1 MRTLV
6 LLPAATLALS
16 MQTQAPPRV
25 VVDLDVVADTL
36 PLESEVYL
44 SALQSLR
51 PEGPWR
57 DQKNLPEH
65 RWRTFDLARKYHR
78 ILRELRVVRP
88 ADACMML
95 RLLFEE
101 DEVGR
106 RAIAARQDPS
116 GTKWKG
122 GGWAPTEGELQGV
135 RPGTRPLT
143 AGEVVENWDEVLGP
157 RCFAR
162 WRSEDAEFKLADI
175 DDAVATAAAARLE
188 DAENVADALA
198 WRPDALRALRAAQ
211 RAGRVYRGAPLV
223 LVRHDLLG
231 LSTVDHSGDV
241 LAGWRGVVRTVLPR
255 ADVAFCRGALDVAD
269 ELLDGHAEQTLYYG
283 GSPRLTLQL
292 GAALQGA
299 VESRETGL
307 HICEWVDRWRDAGAP
322 PPMPPQLDIISL
334 EDEHRDFRAALG
346 VSVRPRGLADWSE

>member
-1 MRTLV
+1 MRRRHAIV

-57 DQKNLPEH
+57 DQRDLPQH

-78 ILRELRVVRP
+78 VLRELRVVRP

-106 RAIAARQDPS
+106 RAIAARKDPS
-116 GTKWKG
+116 GTKWEG

-162 WRSEDAEFKLADI
+162 WRSEDADFQLADI
-175 DDAVATAAAARLE
+175 DDAVAAAARVE
-188 DAENVADALA
+188 IRSVSN
-198 WRPDALRALRAAQ
+198 
-211 RAGRVYRGAPLV
+211 AP
-223 LVRHDLLG
+223 
-231 LSTVDHSGDV
+231 
-241 LAGWRGVVRTVLPR
+241 
-255 ADVAFCRGALDVAD
+255 
-269 ELLDGHAEQTLYYG
+269 
-283 GSPRLTLQL
+283 
-292 GAALQGA
+292 
-299 VESRETGL
+299 
-307 HICEWVDRWRDAGAP
+307 
-322 PPMPPQLDIISL
+322 
-334 EDEHRDFRAALG
+334 
-346 VSVRPRGLADWSE
+346 

>member
-6 LLPAATLALS
+6 LIPATALALS
-16 MQTQAPPRV
+16 LQTQAPPRV

-57 DQKNLPEH
+57 DQRDLPQH

-78 ILRELRVVRP
+78 VLRELRVVRP

-106 RAIAARQDPS
+106 RAIAARKDPS
-116 GTKWKG
+116 GTKWEG

-162 WRSEDAEFKLADI
+162 WRSEDKAFQLSDI
-175 DDAVATAAAARLE
+175 DDAVAAAARVE
-188 DAENVADALA
+188 IRSVS
-198 WRPDALRALRAAQ
+198 Q
-211 RAGRVYRGAPLV
+211 RTRR
-223 LVRHDLLG
+223 
-231 LSTVDHSGDV
+231 DV
-241 LAGWRGVVRTVLPR
+241 CFP
-255 ADVAFCRGALDVAD
+255 
-269 ELLDGHAEQTLYYG
+269 
-283 GSPRLTLQL
+283 
-292 GAALQGA
+292 
-299 VESRETGL
+299 
-307 HICEWVDRWRDAGAP
+307 
-322 PPMPPQLDIISL
+322 
-334 EDEHRDFRAALG
+334 HR
-346 VSVRPRGLADWSE
+346 RPRRSASRTHQM

>member
-1 MRTLV
+1 MRRRQTML

-78 ILRELRVVRP
+78 VLRELRVVRP

-106 RAIAARQDPS
+106 RAIAARKDPS
-116 GTKWKG
+116 GTKWEG

-162 WRSEDAEFKLADI
+162 WRSEDADFQLADI
-175 DDAVATAAAARLE
+175 DDAVAAAARVGIMSVS
-188 DAENVADALA
+188 N
-198 WRPDALRALRAAQ
+198 
-211 RAGRVYRGAPLV
+211 AP
-223 LVRHDLLG
+223 
-231 LSTVDHSGDV
+231 
-241 LAGWRGVVRTVLPR
+241 
-255 ADVAFCRGALDVAD
+255 
-269 ELLDGHAEQTLYYG
+269 
-283 GSPRLTLQL
+283 
-292 GAALQGA
+292 
-299 VESRETGL
+299 
-307 HICEWVDRWRDAGAP
+307 
-322 PPMPPQLDIISL
+322 
-334 EDEHRDFRAALG
+334 
-346 VSVRPRGLADWSE
+346 

>member
-1 MRTLV
+1 MLRTSIF
-6 LLPAATLALS
+6 LLPLAACGL
-16 MQTQAPPRV
+16 QTQAPPRV
-25 VVDLDVVADTL
+25 VVDLDVVADTM

-44 SALQSLR
+44 SALQTLR
-51 PEGPWR
+51 PDGPWR
-57 DQKNLPEH
+57 DQVDLPQH

-78 ILRELRVVRP
+78 ILREKRVVRP
-88 ADACMML
+88 ADACMIL

-106 RAIAARQDPS
+106 RAIAAREDPS
-116 GTKWKG
+116 GTKYAG
-122 GGWAPTEGELQGV
+122 GGWAPTEGELKGV

-143 AGEVVENWDEVLGP
+143 AGEVTENWDEVLGP
-157 RCFAR
+157 RCFAK
-162 WRSEDAEFKLADI
+162 WRSEDADFQLNVI
-175 DDAVATAAAARLE
+175 DDAVAQAAEERLRSP
-188 DAENVADALA
+188 DAVADSLA

-211 RAGRVYRGAPLV
+211 KAGRVYKGAPLV

-231 LSTVDHSGDV
+231 LSTVDGGGDV
-241 LAGWRGVVRTVLPR
+241 LEGWREVIRTVLPY

-269 ELLDGHAEQTLYYG
+269 ELLDGHADQTLYYG

-292 GAALQGA
+292 GAALQSE
-299 VESRETGL
+299 VQSRATGL

-322 PPMPPQLDIISL
+322 PPMPPQLAIISL

-346 VSVRPRGLADWSE
+346 VSVRPRGPGNV

>member
-1 MRTLV
+1 MTRRHVML
-6 LLPAATLALS
+6 LLPATTLALS
-16 MQTQAPPRV
+16 LQTQAPPRV

-57 DQKNLPEH
+57 DQRDLPQH

-78 ILRELRVVRP
+78 VLRELRVVRP

-162 WRSEDAEFKLADI
+162 WRSEDADFQLADI
-175 DDAVATAAAARLE
+175 DDAVAAAARVE
-188 DAENVADALA
+188 IRRVSRRRE
-198 WRPDALRALRAAQ
+198 RA
-211 RAGRVYRGAPLV
+211 V
-223 LVRHDLLG
+223 
-231 LSTVDHSGDV
+231 TFCF
-241 LAGWRGVVRTVLPR
+241 PR
-255 ADVAFCRGALDVAD
+255 R
-269 ELLDGHAEQTLYYG
+269 
-283 GSPRLTLQL
+283 
-292 GAALQGA
+292 
-299 VESRETGL
+299 
-307 HICEWVDRWRDAGAP
+307 
-322 PPMPPQLDIISL
+322 
-334 EDEHRDFRAALG
+334 
-346 VSVRPRGLADWSE
+346 RPRRSASRTRRPWPTRWPGGPTRCARCARRSAREECIGARLWY

>member
-1 MRTLV
+1 ML
-6 LLPAATLALS
+6 LLPATTLALS

-78 ILRELRVVRP
+78 VLRELRVVRP

-116 GTKWKG
+116 GTKWEG
-122 GGWAPTEGELQGV
+122 GGWAPTQGELQGV

-162 WRSEDAEFKLADI
+162 WRSESACRTKFTSRSGFSSPCLTLHARTWLRALLRATASPVRRNRSHRRRHPPALHGRRSGAGAGGRQGRPSLHRRLHGSGGGVHGRATHRQQPHSSSSSGPCHLLKSRHVDHAGARAA
-175 DDAVATAAAARLE
+175 AVTAAAAPW
-188 DAENVADALA
+188 AI
-198 WRPDALRALRAAQ
+198 
-211 RAGRVYRGAPLV
+211 AGAVPPLF
-223 LVRHDLLG
+223 
-231 LSTVDHSGDV
+231 T
-241 LAGWRGVVRTVLPR
+241 T
-255 ADVAFCRGALDVAD
+255 AF
-269 ELLDGHAEQTLYYG
+269 
-283 GSPRLTLQL
+283 S
-292 GAALQGA
+292 GAAAAAATVAWVLGNEPQA
-299 VESRETGL
+299 LCHSIASLSRCCGRHPQRRL
-307 HICEWVDRWRDAGAP
+307 LPAP
-322 PPMPPQLDIISL
+322 P
-334 EDEHRDFRAALG
+334 FRL
-346 VSVRPRGLADWSE
+346 